1 MKNYVIF
8 LATGYL
14 ISKELDIHSDPDN
27 LTTCTI
33 PV

>member
-27 LTTCTI
+27 PTTYI
-33 PV
+33 KPV